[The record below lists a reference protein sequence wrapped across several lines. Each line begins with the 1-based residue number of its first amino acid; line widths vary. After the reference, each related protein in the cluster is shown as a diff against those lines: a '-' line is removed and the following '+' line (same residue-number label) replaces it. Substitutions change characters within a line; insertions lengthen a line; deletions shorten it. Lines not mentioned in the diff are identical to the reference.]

1 MNFSEIAIMIF
12 SAVLL
17 GALFWATMG
26 SPPAQEQFSV
36 ASKHHEREFKP

>member
-1 MNFSEIAIMIF
+1 MNFCEIAITIV

-17 GALFWATMG
+17 GALFWATTG

-36 ASKHHEREFKP
+36 ASKHVERGFKP